1 MVALLELGVLLFQT
15 ADVGKSGFIAAFCFF
30 PLFRVLMGLGF
41 GAFHQLL
48 EIGIFLAGV
57 LSGLLGSVGT
67 VFLGLELGHK
77 LLILF
82 VSSDVTGKNGLLDH
96 LRGAG
101 LGRSIQQFQGLH
113 VQNGLAFQLD
123 VAELFGNS
131 HHVVTSV
138 PADTDSGAPL
148 APAAL
153 IVVCGQIVGVLCGHN
168 AGHVAGDEG
177 LRILQKQG
185 VCLVVCTKVKGGC
198 GTRGH
203 RRVFVCTDRNTGCV
217 GSSRQ
222 FRRRA

>member
-123 VAELFGNS
+123 VAALCGNA
-131 HHVVTSV
+131 HHAVTGV
-138 PADTDSGAPL
+138 PADADGGTPL

-153 IVVCGQIVGVLCGHN
+153 IVVCG
-168 AGHVAGDEG
+168 
-177 LRILQKQG
+177 
-185 VCLVVCTKVKGGC
+185 
-198 GTRGH
+198 
-203 RRVFVCTDRNTGCV
+203 
-217 GSSRQ
+217 
-222 FRRRA
+222 

>member
-30 PLFRVLMGLGF
+30 PLFRVLMGLSF

-57 LSGLLGSVGT
+57 LSGLLGGIRT
-67 VFLGLELGHK
+67 VFFGFELGHK

-113 VQNGLAFQLD
+113 VQNGLALNLD
-123 VAELFGNS
+123 IAALCGNIYKA
-131 HHVVTSV
+131 VTGI
-138 PADTDSGAPL
+138 PADADGCTPFAPC
-148 APAAL
+148 A
-153 IVVCGQIVGVLCGHN
+153 IFVVSAQVMGVFRGHDTGGSAN
-168 AGHVAGDEG
+168 DKG

-222 FRRRA
+222 FRRRD